1 MPGHLTLI
9 LLGREFLGDDPDEIA
24 ERSRLRT
31 LDPVLK
37 LLGALAFSL
46 AVAFLT
52 DLRLVVLA
60 AGFGLA
66 LLLVSGLSLRTLA
79 LRYAPIVTLAA
90 FAAASVGIFRGPE
103 AFAVLFLRIVAATS
117 VLFMAV
123 LSTPS
128 FEMARALRRLRLPR
142 VFVNVFLLAYRYLFV
157 FQEEAVRMRRAREA
171 RGADARGR
179 FLSKDA
185 LRATADTAG
194 MVLVRAHRRSR
205 ALYRALLGRHY
216 TGELPLERRPP
227 LRLRDVAFL
236 AATLAVSCGLL
247 LASLGVIR

>member
-1 MPGHLTLI
+1 MAGRLTPI
-9 LLGREFLGDDPDEIA
+9 LLGHELLGDDPDEIA
-24 ERSRLRT
+24 ERSRFRA

-46 AVAFLT
+46 SVAFLV

-60 AGFGLA
+60 AAFGLA
-66 LLLVSGLSLRTLA
+66 LLLVSGLSVPTLA
-79 LRYAPIVTLAA
+79 LRYAPVVALAA

-103 AFAVLFLRIVAATS
+103 AFGVLFLRIVAATS
-117 VLFMAV
+117 ALFAAV

-142 VFVNVFLLAYRYLFV
+142 IFVNVFLLAYRYLFV
-157 FQEEAVRMRRAREA
+157 FQEEAARMRRARAA
-171 RGADARGR
+171 RGADARTR
-179 FLSKDA
+179 LLSKDA
-185 LRATADTAG
+185 LRATADTAA

-216 TGELPLERRPP
+216 DGDLPLERRPP
-227 LRLRDVAFL
+227 VGLPEVAFL
-236 AATLAVSCGLL
+236 AATLAASAGLL